1 MFLILIDLY
10 SLVVIGAV
18 IVSWMRLPR
27 SHPIAGVIY
36 TLTEPALAPIR
47 RTLPAMGGLDFVSRE
62 EFDAVKDMAAMARE
76 KVDILEARIAALE
89 AKLADKG

>member
-1 MFLILIDLY
+1 MFLANLIDLY

-47 RTLPAMGGLDFVSRE
+47 RALPTMGGLDFSPMVLLFGLQLLRGVL
-62 EFDAVKDMAAMARE
+62 F
-76 KVDILEARIAALE
+76 
-89 AKLADKG
+89 

>member
-18 IVSWMRLPR
+18 IVSWMRLPP

-36 TLTEPALAPIR
+36 TLTEPVLAPIR
-47 RTLPAMGGLDFVSRE
+47 RTLPAMGGLDFSPMVLLLGLQLLSG
-62 EFDAVKDMAAMARE
+62 
-76 KVDILEARIAALE
+76 LL
-89 AKLADKG
+89 L

>member
-10 SLVVIGAV
+10 SLVIIGAV
-18 IVSWMRLPR
+18 IVSWMRLPP

-47 RTLPAMGGLDFVSRE
+47 RTLPAMGGLDFSPMVLLLGLQLLSG
-62 EFDAVKDMAAMARE
+62 F
-76 KVDILEARIAALE
+76 LL
-89 AKLADKG
+89 

>member
-18 IVSWMRLPR
+18 IVSWMRLPP
-27 SHPIAGVIY
+27 SHLIAGVIY

-47 RTLPAMGGLDFVSRE
+47 RTLPAMGGLDFSPMVLLLGLQLLSG
-62 EFDAVKDMAAMARE
+62 F
-76 KVDILEARIAALE
+76 LL
-89 AKLADKG
+89 